1 MPSPA
6 VSNIVA
12 VRTGSSQDT
21 VSNLAFEPKTAS
33 QKSSCVVMAEAITT
47 LSLLVKITVIL
58 RLVSIGIFD
67 FKIWPNNVHFSDRMS
82 LKGSLG
88 EML

>member
-1 MPSPA
+1 
-6 VSNIVA
+6 
-12 VRTGSSQDT
+12 
-21 VSNLAFEPKTAS
+21 
-33 QKSSCVVMAEAITT
+33 MAEAITT